1 MYKYV
6 LNFVVKFVKYFEYY
20 VIMLRGVFCGLAVVN
35 LCKLK
40 EERIAI

>member
-20 VIMLRGVFCGLAVVN
+20 VIMLRGVFCGHAVFLRVT
-35 LCKLK
+35 LIRKVQ
-40 EERIAI
+40 